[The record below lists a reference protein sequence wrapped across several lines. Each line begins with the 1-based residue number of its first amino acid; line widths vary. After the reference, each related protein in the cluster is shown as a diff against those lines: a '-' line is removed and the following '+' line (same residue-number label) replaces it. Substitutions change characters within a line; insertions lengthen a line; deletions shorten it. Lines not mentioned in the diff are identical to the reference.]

1 MVYTY
6 LTLRTLKSIPF
17 VIVPKKEQSEDYQF
31 KVIVI
36 KEQNWISYKGNHD
49 SSFQTDKRTITAG
62 VLELSSISLTQEI
75 PGEKED
81 GLVYDTTRQMLQ
93 TLC

>member
-17 VIVPKKEQSEDYQF
+17 VIVPRKEQSEDCQF

-36 KEQNWISYKGNHD
+36 KGQNGISYRGNHD
-49 SSFQTDKRTITAG
+49 SSSKTDKRTITAG
-62 VLELSSISLTQEI
+62 LLELSSISRTQEI

-81 GLVYDTTRQMLQ
+81 GLIHETT
-93 TLC
+93 